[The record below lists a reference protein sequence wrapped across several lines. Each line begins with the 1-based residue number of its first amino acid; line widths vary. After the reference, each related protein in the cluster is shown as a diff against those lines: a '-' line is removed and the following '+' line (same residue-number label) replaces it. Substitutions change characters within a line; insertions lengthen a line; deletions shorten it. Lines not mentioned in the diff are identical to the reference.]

1 MIAIQ
6 EAYGELVRAFKEMEL
21 PYAVGGSIASGAY
34 GVSRATQDVD
44 LVVDL
49 SPEEAFVLATRL
61 EGSFSVDAGDAR
73 EAIGRNRPFNLIH
86 MGTAFK
92 FDIFPATFFAHG
104 EDEVR
109 RRRMVEGTG
118 LVAEGTVP
126 VVSPEDIILAKLAW
140 YRDGGGTSERQWRDL
155 ESVWEMRSKEL
166 DRTYLDSWAVRMGTG
181 ELLRRLEGTVFGSP
195 AGF

>member
-1 MIAIQ
+1 MIAVQ
-6 EAYGELVRAFKEMEL
+6 EAYGELVRALEEMEL

-44 LVVDL
+44 LMVDL
-49 SPEEAFVLATRL
+49 SAEEAFVLATRL

-73 EAIGRNRPFNLIH
+73 DAIARNRPFNLIH

-92 FDIFPATFFAHG
+92 FDVFPATYFAHG
-104 EDEVR
+104 EDEIS

-118 LVAEGTVP
+118 LVAAGTVP

-140 YRDGGGTSERQWRDL
+140 FQDGVDL
-155 ESVWEMRSKEL
+155 ELEWALRSKGL
-166 DRTYLDSWAVRMGTG
+166 DRTYLESWAVEMGTRV
-181 ELLRRLEGTVFGSP
+181 LLRRLEGSVFGSA
-195 AGF
+195 AGL